1 MGRNFSLD
9 KLLHYAFE
17 ISSGAW
23 NSLSRDRDRADGGL
37 PRLLRSDV
45 TARADIEFTTR
56 CNLRCVYCVSQ
67 TPTYSGRDLDSSYLG
82 DILECL
88 KRRRVVTLGVSGHG
102 ETTTVANWQHYCD
115 RMLDNGLDL
124 YLSTNLARELSDEE
138 ITTLSRFHIIQV
150 SCDTA
155 DLGLFKKLRRGADFR
170 TVVYNMEKVRSR
182 AILDGRRMPIFW
194 WHCVV
199 SDQTVWKL
207 EEHVAY
213 GLALGVKLF
222 NFINLVVHPDLEECP
237 AGLITDMPRYDL
249 ERLPAYFDRIFHV
262 IKSSGGS
269 YICDSLMERL
279 SEKLAEQNTP
289 ASDGLGQRHYAIQQ
303 SGMTRDCIDP
313 WSYLKVAS
321 NSGVMPCCRTP
332 RPVGFLS
339 DGLNLGDILNN
350 SEMMRFRESLL
361 TGELKD
367 VCRTCNIRGWTEIG
381 KLKFKVNLFLKFG
394 KYLPVLH
401 RWGILLPLLHRWRRS
416 EL

>member
-1 MGRNFSLD
+1 MLRNFSID

-23 NSLSRDRDRADGGL
+23 NRLSRNRDRGDGGL
-37 PRLLRSDV
+37 PRLLQSGV

-56 CNLRCVYCVSQ
+56 CNLRCVYCASQ
-67 TPTYSGRDLDSSYLG
+67 TPTYRGGDLDSAYLG

-88 KRRRVVTLGVSGHG
+88 KRRQVVTLGVSGHG

-124 YLSTNLARELSDEE
+124 YLSTNLARELSGEE
-138 ITTLSRFHIIQV
+138 IATLSRFHIIQV

-155 DLGLFKKLRRGADFR
+155 DLALFKKLRRGADFL
-170 TVVYNMEKVRSR
+170 TVVYNMERIRSR
-182 AILDGRRMPIFW
+182 SILDGRRMPIFW

-249 ERLPAYFDRIFHV
+249 ERH
-262 IKSSGGS
+262 
-269 YICDSLMERL
+269 
-279 SEKLAEQNTP
+279 
-289 ASDGLGQRHYAIQQ
+289 QRHYAIQKP
-303 SGMTRDCIDP
+303 GMTRDCMDP

-321 NSGVMPCCRTP
+321 NSGVMPCCRTV

-339 DGLNLGDILNN
+339 DGLKLDDILNN
-350 SEMMRFRESLL
+350 SEMKQFRESLL
-361 TGELKD
+361 TGDLKD
-367 VCRTCNIRGWTEIG
+367 VCRTCNIRGWTEID

>member
-1 MGRNFSLD
+1 MRRNFSID

-23 NSLSRDRDRADGGL
+23 NRLSRDRDRGDGGV

-56 CNLRCVYCVSQ
+56 CNLRCVYCASQ
-67 TPTYSGRDLDSSYLG
+67 SPTYSGRDLDSAYLG

-88 KRRRVVTLGVSGHG
+88 KRRQVVTLGVSGHG

-124 YLSTNLARELSDEE
+124 YLSTNLARELSGEE
-138 ITTLSRFHIIQV
+138 IAALSWLTRETTTVANWQHYCDKMLDNGLDLYLSTNLARELSGEEIATLSRFHIIQV

-170 TVVYNMEKVRSR
+170 TVVYNMERIRSR
-182 AILDGRRMPIFW
+182 SILDGRRMPIFW

-222 NFINLVVHPDLEECP
+222 NFINLVVHPDLGECP

-249 ERLPAYFDRIFHV
+249 ERLPAYFDRMFHL

-279 SEKLAEQNTP
+279 SEKLAEQDTP
-289 ASDGLGQRHYAIQQ
+289 AATHRDQRHYAIQKP
-303 SGMTRDCIDP
+303 GMTRDCMDP

-321 NSGVMPCCRTP
+321 
-332 RPVGFLS
+332 
-339 DGLNLGDILNN
+339 
-350 SEMMRFRESLL
+350 E
-361 TGELKD
+361 
-367 VCRTCNIRGWTEIG
+367 
-381 KLKFKVNLFLKFG
+381 
-394 KYLPVLH
+394 
-401 RWGILLPLLHRWRRS
+401 
-416 EL
+416 